1 MVDERTNESHGT
13 TPSHVTV
20 FFGSTISRLVS
31 VLSLRDMAV
40 VAIFL
45 GLDIG
50 TPYTPVAA
58 GCHVLPE
65 ASNAIGTCTD
75 TVLGELET

>member
-1 MVDERTNESHGT
+1 
-13 TPSHVTV
+13 
-20 FFGSTISRLVS
+20 
-31 VLSLRDMAV
+31 MAV

-50 TPYTPVAA
+50 MPYTPVAA

-75 TVLGELET
+75 TVLDAQ